1 MNKDIDLI
9 IAIIQQT
16 RFGSCD
22 GHSDESVRELH
33 DLLGVPIDER
43 VCRTIQSHW
52 SESRHA
58 NPSLRKFV
66 EDRLVDLGDMID
78 SDQKKAPEKLE
89 PTPHVSA
96 LVRLRANAHGLT
108 YNELRTAAKALGI
121 KPASG
126 QSKKDWLDAV
136 MQD

>member
-33 DLLGVPIDER
+33 DLLGIPNCGR
-43 VCRTIQSHW
+43 YRTGHSYW
-52 SESRHA
+52 PA
-58 NPSLRKFV
+58 DTTTNLSLRRFV

-96 LVRLRANAHGLT
+96 LVKLRANAHALT